1 MGGGN
6 LNFKKSPSFSHS
18 SLSLFLKILSVLLLS
33 VFLIAGCG
41 GGSGD
46 SGAGTGSGS
55 GAKRISGKVVYSSS
69 QSAKVCYDKNNDKK
83 CSEGEAVVNVNSDG
97 SYEIEGT
104 KADFATTPLI
114 AEIYDTQPESGK
126 MLARIESSPAIVFE
140 TPLGQTNISSI
151 TTIIK
156 SRMDMDPSLTPS
168 DAEKTIKTSMELD
181 EATDLFN
188 PKPEVEKLANK
199 VADVVKAMFK
209 KLADEFEIEIKQS
222 TILLVMNEVVGKLSD
237 IKTKSTEEVV
247 KSATGLT
254 KGNAEE
260 FNKIK
265 TSVVQTAKVAFKDVP
280 RMYEVNISD
289 NKKHFTL
296 YDIKAS
302 EIKYYK
308 TDNEELPVVK
318 DKADD
323 NQPLNFDSNGAAVIE
338 NNNDGGGTASIATV
352 TTVSLDNKELSAAP
366 RTNSNNKVKFSP
378 GAERYDYNIM
388 FSAPEIDLEES
399 RKVIKKNNSNND
411 TKESYKYA
419 KVKEGAKEDELF
431 EIPLEDGIT
440 YKLSVIMDKGNG
452 SYFIATDNPLSAYYG
467 ELFPA
472 VKTYP
477 RGKYEKIKDGDGYA
491 YEFKDT
497 KGDTIFKVFKM
508 DNDYWAV
515 GYFDGGAVHVE
526 SKFNETAAKDIK
538 DKLTISQ

>member
-1 MGGGN
+1 M
-6 LNFKKSPSFSHS
+6 
-18 SLSLFLKILSVLLLS
+18 
-33 VFLIAGCG
+33 FLIAGCG
-41 GGSGD
+41 GGSDD
-46 SGAGTGSGS
+46 SGAGTGIG

-83 CSEGEAVVNVNSDG
+83 CGEGEPFVNVNSDG

-114 AEIYDTQPESGK
+114 AEIYDNTQPASSK
-126 MLARIESSPAIVFE
+126 MLAKIASSPAIVFE

-156 SRMDMDPSLTPS
+156 SQMDMNPSLTPS
-168 DAEKTIKTSMELD
+168 EAEKTIKTSMELD

-188 PKPEVEKLANK
+188 PKPEVEELASK

-209 KLADEFEIEIKQS
+209 KLADEFNIEIKQS
-222 TILLVMNEVVGKLSD
+222 TILLVMNEVVGNLSK
-237 IKTKSTEEVV
+237 IKEEGKTTEDVV
-247 KSATGLT
+247 KDATGLT
-254 KGNAEE
+254 KDNADK
-260 FNKIK
+260 FNKE
-265 TSVVQTAKVAFKDVP
+265 TPPVVQTAKAAFKKVSQ
-280 RMYEVNISD
+280 MYEFNISD

-302 EIKYYK
+302 EIKYYTANK
-308 TDNEELPVVK
+308 DELPTVNSTL
-318 DKADD
+318 DE
-323 NQPLNFDSNGAAVIE
+323 NPLQLNFDSNGAAVIE
-338 NNNDGGGTASIATV
+338 NDNGGGGTASIATV
-352 TTVSLDNKELSAAP
+352 TTVSLDDKELSATP
-366 RTNSNNKVKFSP
+366 RTNDTKKVKFSA
-378 GAERYDYNIM
+378 GAKRYDLNIT
-388 FSAPEIDLEES
+388 FSAPEIDLERS
-399 RKVIKKNNSNND
+399 RDAIKNKPNGD
-411 TKESYKYA
+411 TTTSYKYA
-419 KVKEGAKEDELF
+419 KVNEGAKEDELF

-477 RGKYEKIKDGDGYA
+477 RGKYEKIKDGAGSA

-497 KGDTIFKVFKM
+497 KGDTIFKVFKVN
-508 DNDYWAV
+508 NDYWAV

-526 SKFNETAAKDIK
+526 SKFNKTAAEDIK